1 MMRWIVA
8 SSIKLRF
15 IVVAMA
21 VGMMLYGFTQLR
33 NTPLDVFPEFAPP
46 QVEIQTISL
55 GLSSTDVESL
65 VTVPLE
71 EALNGVPGLETIRS
85 RSVADLSSIQLL
97 FEPGTDLLEAR
108 QLVSERV
115 RIVTPTLPTWAAP
128 PVMMPPVSATRRV
141 MHIGMTSDSVSMIDM
156 STTAYWKV
164 RARLLRVPGVA
175 NVAIWGEQ
183 LQQQHVQVVPKKLRR
198 YHVSLDEVMTA
209 TADSLDAGLL
219 RYSDGAVI
227 GTGGAMETPNQE
239 LYIRHIL
246 PIVSPEDLSKVVV
259 KERPNGEPIVL
270 GDVAKLLIDHQPLG
284 GDAVINNG
292 PGLLLVVEK
301 FPWGNTLEVTRGV
314 EAAIDEMRPGLP
326 GIEFDTQV
334 FRAGNFV
341 DDAIQNL
348 SHSLLVG
355 VLLMMLVL
363 VVFLY
368 DWRSALISAVT
379 IPLSLTA
386 AGLVLHL
393 RGVTI
398 NTMIL
403 AGFVIALG
411 AVVDDAIVDCEN
423 IVRRLRIHRKVSDDR
438 SVPTTAK
445 IIFDASLEVR
455 GAVVYASMIE
465 ALALLPIFFLQG
477 LTGSFF
483 RPLAAGYA
491 LAVAVSTLVALISTP
506 AMAMLLLRKAPL
518 ERRESPLVG
527 WLQRGYDRLLA
538 PIIRSP
544 KPAYATV
551 GALMVAGAVTLPLLG
566 QALLPTFQERDFLMH
581 WISAP
586 GTSVAEERRIVT
598 AASRELTAI
607 PGVRSF
613 GSHIGQAFLSE
624 EINGVNFGE
633 NWISI
638 DPNAPFEETVAA
650 VDEVIAGFPGLFR
663 NRETYLNE
671 RIDEVLAG
679 SSDAIVVRIFGE
691 DLGTLRAKA
700 DEVGAILKNIDG
712 VVEQHVEL
720 QADIP
725 QIRIDVNLVKAERYG
740 LKPGD
745 VRRAAATMLASE
757 EVGDIF
763 RDGKAYDVHVFSTPA
778 SRNSLNDVA
787 EMQLDTPD
795 GGYVQLQDV
804 AHVRLVP
811 TPNAISREAFSRTI
825 TVGANVEGRDL
836 GSVVQELQQDLTS
849 VEFPLGVHAEVLG
862 EYAERQAAQSRLL
875 LFAAVAVIGIFLI
888 LLASF
893 GSVRLATLAFVTLPM
908 ALVGGV
914 LAAYYIGGGIISIG
928 SLVGFFTVLGIVAR
942 NGIMMVSHYE
952 HLEEHEGMTFGPEL
966 VARGSRERLAPIL
979 MTALTTGL
987 ALVPLVLSGNLPGE
1001 EIEYPMSIVILGGLI
1016 TTTLLNLFVLPS
1028 LYLRFGKARRAEP
1041 GDALPAAPVPA

>member
-15 IVVAMA
+15 IVVSMA
-21 VGMMLYGFTQLR
+21 AGMMLYGATQLHD
-33 NTPLDVFPEFAPP
+33 TPLDVFPEFAPP

-85 RSVADLSSIQLL
+85 RSVSDLSSIQLL
-97 FEPGTDLLEAR
+97 FKPGTDLLEAR

-115 RIVTPTLPTWAAP
+115 RIVTPSLPTWAAP

-141 MHIGMTSDSVSMIDM
+141 MHIGVTSDSVSLIDM
-156 STTAYWKV
+156 STTAYWKI

-183 LQQQHVQVVPKKLRR
+183 LQQEHVQVVPRLLRR
-198 YHVSLDEVMTA
+198 FHVSLDEVMRA

-227 GTGGAMETPNQE
+227 GTGGALETPNQQMA
-239 LYIRHIL
+239 IHHIL
-246 PIVSPEDLSKVVV
+246 PIFSPDDLSKVVV
-259 KERPNGEPIVL
+259 AERHGDTIVL
-270 GDVAKLLIDHQPLG
+270 GDVAKVLIDHQPLG
-284 GDAVINNG
+284 GDAVVNNG

-314 EAAIDEMRPGLP
+314 EAALEELQPGLP
-326 GIEFDTQV
+326 GIEFDTQI

-341 DDAIQNL
+341 EDAIKNL
-348 SHSLLVG
+348 SRSLLIG

-386 AGLVLHL
+386 AWLVLHQ

-438 SVPTTAK
+438 SIPTTAK

-465 ALALLPIFFLQG
+465 GLALLPIFFLQS

-491 LAVAVSTLVALISTP
+491 LAVAVSTLVALIVTP
-506 AMAMLLLRKAPL
+506 AMAMILLRKAPL

-527 WLQRGYDRLLA
+527 WLQSGYQRLLA

-544 KPAYATV
+544 RPAYATV
-551 GALMVAGAVTLPLLG
+551 GAIMVAGALVLPLLG
-566 QALLPTFQERDFLMH
+566 QSLLPTFQERDFLMH

-586 GTSVAEERRIVT
+586 GTSVGEERRIVT
-598 AASRELTAI
+598 QASRELRNI

-624 EINGVNFGE
+624 EIAGVNFGE

-638 DPNAPFEETVAA
+638 DPAAPFDETLAA
-650 VDEVIAGFPGLFR
+650 VDEVVAGYPGLFR

-679 SSDAIVVRIFGE
+679 SSDAIVVRIFGD
-691 DLGTLRAKA
+691 DLGVLREKA
-700 DEVGAILKNIDG
+700 DEVGELLGDIDG
-712 VVEQHVEL
+712 VVDQHVEL

-725 QIRIDVNLVKAERYG
+725 QIRIEVDLAKAERYG

-763 RDGKAYDVHVFSTPA
+763 QDGKAYDVHVFSTPG
-778 SRNSLNDVA
+778 SRNSVEDVSR
-787 EMQLDTPD
+787 MQLDTPD
-795 GGYVQLQDV
+795 GRYIHLEDV
-804 AHVRLVP
+804 ADVRLVP
-811 TPNAISREAFSRTI
+811 IPNAIQREAYSRTI
-825 TVGANVEGRDL
+825 TVGANVEQRDL
-836 GSVVQELQQDLTS
+836 GSVVQELQQRLGS
-849 VEFPLGVHAEVLG
+849 VDFPLGVHAEVLG
-862 EYAERQAAQSRLL
+862 EFTERQAAQSRLL
-875 LFAAVAVIGIFLI
+875 LFASIAVIGIFLI

-893 GSVRLATLAFVTLPM
+893 GSWRLATLAFVTLPM

-914 LAAYYIGGGIISIG
+914 LAAYYIGGGVISIG

-942 NGIMMVSHYE
+942 NGIMMVSHFK
-952 HLEEHEGMTFGPEL
+952 HLEDHEGMVFGPEL

-1028 LYLRFGKARRAEP
+1028 LYLRFGKSPRFEEGSAV
-1041 GDALPAAPVPA
+1041 LPAPIPA

>member
-1 MMRWIVA
+1 MMRWIVGM
-8 SSIKLRF
+8 SIKFRF
-15 IVVAMA
+15 IVVAMVA
-21 VGMMLYGFTQLR
+21 GMMLYGVTQLR

-55 GLSSTDVESL
+55 GLNTTDVESL

-71 EALNGVPGLETIRS
+71 ETLNGVPGLETIRS

-97 FEPGTDLLEAR
+97 FKPGTDLLEAR

-141 MHIGMTSDSVSMIDM
+141 MHIGVTSESESLIDL
-156 STTAYWKV
+156 STTAYWKI

-183 LQQQHVQVVPKKLRR
+183 LQQQHVQVIPKRLRQL
-198 YHVSLDEVMTA
+198 HVSLDDVMRA
-209 TADSLDAGLL
+209 AADSLDAGLL
-219 RYSDGAVI
+219 KYSDGAVI
-227 GTGGAMETPNQE
+227 GTGGAMQTPNQQ
-239 LYIRHIL
+239 LSIRHIL
-246 PIVSPEDLSKVVV
+246 PITSPEDLARVVV
-259 KERPNGEPIVL
+259 KERAGRTIVL
-270 GDVAKLLIDHQPLG
+270 GDVAELLVDHQPLG

-301 FPWGNTLEVTRGV
+301 FPWGNTLEVTKGV
-314 EAAIDEMRPGLP
+314 EDALAEMQPGLP
-326 GIEFDTQV
+326 GVTFDTQV

-341 DDAIQNL
+341 EDAIHNL

-363 VVFLY
+363 LVFLY
-368 DWRSALISAVT
+368 DWRSALISAIT

-386 AGLVLHL
+386 AGLVLHVL
-393 RGVTI
+393 GITI

-423 IVRRLRIHRKVSDDR
+423 IVRRMRIHRKVSDDR
-438 SVPTTAK
+438 SVATTAK
-445 IIFDASLEVR
+445 IVFDASLEVR

-465 ALALLPIFFLQG
+465 GLALLPIFFLRG

-483 RPLAAGYA
+483 RPLATGYA
-491 LAVAVSTLVALISTP
+491 LAVAVSTVVALISTP
-506 AMAMLLLRKAPL
+506 ATAMILLRKGPL

-527 WLQRGYDRLLA
+527 WLQKGYDRMLA

-544 KPAYATV
+544 KPAYVTV
-551 GALMVAGAVTLPLLG
+551 GAIMVAGALALPLLG
-566 QALLPTFQERDFLMH
+566 QSLLPTFQERDFLMH

-586 GTSVAEERRIVT
+586 GTSVGEERRIVT
-598 AASRELTAI
+598 QASRELTAI

-624 EINGVNFGE
+624 EISGVNFGE

-638 DPNAPFEETVAA
+638 DPEAPFDETVAA
-650 VDEVIAGFPGLFR
+650 IDEVIEGFPGLFR

-679 SSDAIVVRIFGE
+679 SSDAIVVRIFGD
-691 DLGTLRAKA
+691 DLETLRSKA
-700 DEVGAILKNIDG
+700 DEVGDLLGEIDG
-712 VVEQHVEL
+712 VVDQHVEL

-725 QIRIDVNLVKAERYG
+725 QIQIEVDLARAERYG

-757 EVGDIF
+757 EIGDIF

-778 SRNSLNDVA
+778 GRDSVDDVSS
-787 EMQLDTPD
+787 MQLDTPD
-795 GGYVQLQDV
+795 GEYVELKDV
-804 AHVRLVP
+804 ADISLVP
-811 TPNAISREAFSRTI
+811 NPNAIMRESFSRTI
-825 TVGANVEGRDL
+825 TVGANVEDRDL
-836 GSVVQELQQDLTS
+836 GSVVGELQEQLSS

-862 EYAERQAAQSRLL
+862 EFTERQAAQSRLL
-875 LFAAVAVIGIFLI
+875 GFSLVAVLGIFLI
-888 LLASF
+888 LIASF

-914 LAAYYIGGGIISIG
+914 LAAYFGGRIISIG

-966 VARGSRERLAPIL
+966 VARGSRERLAPIV

-987 ALVPLVLSGNLPGE
+987 ALIPLVLAGNLPGE
-1001 EIEYPMSIVILGGLI
+1001 EIEYPMGIVILGGLI

-1028 LYLRFGKARRAEP
+1028 LYLRFGKSRRTYKGDVARVP
-1041 GDALPAAPVPA
+1041 PMPA

>member
-15 IVVAMA
+15 IVVALA
-21 VGMMLYGFTQLR
+21 AGMMLYGFTQLR

-141 MHIGMTSDSVSMIDM
+141 MHIGMTSDSVSLIDM

-183 LQQQHVQVVPKKLRR
+183 LQQQHVQVIPKKLRR
-198 YHVSLDEVMTA
+198 YHVSLDEVMRA

-363 VVFLY
+363 IVFLY

-465 ALALLPIFFLQG
+465 ALALLPIFFLQS

-483 RPLAAGYA
+483 RPLATGYA

-527 WLQRGYDRLLA
+527 WLQRRYDRMLA
-538 PIIRSP
+538 PIIRGP

-598 AASRELTAI
+598 QASRELTAI

-638 DPNAPFEETVAA
+638 DPDAPFDETVAA

-679 SSDAIVVRIFGE
+679 SSDAIVVRIFGD
-691 DLGTLRAKA
+691 DLPTLRTKA
-700 DEVGAILKNIDG
+700 DEVAEILKNIDG

-725 QIRIDVNLVKAERYG
+725 QIRIDVDLVKAERYG

-778 SRNSLNDVA
+778 SRNSLNDVV

-804 AHVRLVP
+804 ADVRLVP

-836 GSVVQELQQDLTS
+836 GSVVQELQRDLQS

-862 EYAERQAAQSRLL
+862 EYAERQAAQSRLF

-914 LAAYYIGGGIISIG
+914 LAAYYLGGGIISIG

-1028 LYLRFGKARRAEP
+1028 LYLRFGKARGTEP
-1041 GDALPAAPVPA
+1041 GEPLPAAPVPA